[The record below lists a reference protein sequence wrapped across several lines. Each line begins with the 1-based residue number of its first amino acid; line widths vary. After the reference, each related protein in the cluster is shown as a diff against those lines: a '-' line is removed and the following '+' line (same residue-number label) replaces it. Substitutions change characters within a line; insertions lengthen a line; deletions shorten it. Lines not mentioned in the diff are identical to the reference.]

1 MVLLQ
6 NIKDSSYFRKGIF
19 NNEERCCLFDR
30 VSAEISKFKLKQ
42 VYYATKN
49 TTMHSE
55 ASVEIRPK
63 SQSLL

>member
-1 MVLLQ
+1 MDIQ
-6 NIKDSSYFRKGIF
+6 
-19 NNEERCCLFDR
+19 RCCLFDR

-49 TTMHSE
+49 TSMHSK